1 MNNLYKTKSVSLSI
15 KDIDTAGRRV
25 KIALSSFGNVD
36 SDGDVIL
43 RGAFAKSITERGP
56 ETQSNRRIKF
66 LRYHDFEHEIG
77 VFKSLEETHE
87 HLIAIGDL
95 GKSTKGNDAFLDYQ
109 DGIITEHSIGFQTI
123 QDKISVREDGIKEI
137 KEVLLWEGSA
147 VTFGANSETP
157 VFSVSK
163 GNHKEYLDTLNTKMN
178 TLIGALKNGK
188 GTDERLIQIE
198 MDLRVIQSKYNSL
211 INYKPSETL
220 NGNEPNNTENNSTQ
234 FYKNLI

>member
-1 MNNLYKTKSVSLSI
+1 MNKLFQTKSVALSI
-15 KDIDTAGRRV
+15 KDIDSVGRRV
-25 KIALSSFGNVD
+25 KVALSSFGNVD

-56 ETQSNRRIKF
+56 ETQSNRRVKF

-77 VFKSLEETHE
+77 VWKSLEETHE

-123 QDKISVREDGIKEI
+123 QDKLSIREDGITEI
-137 KEVLLWEGSA
+137 KEVVLWEGSA
-147 VTFGANSETP
+147 VTFGSNSETP
-157 VFSVSK
+157 VLSVSK
-163 GNHKEYLDTLNTKMN
+163 GNHKEYLETLNTKMN

-188 GTDERLIQIE
+188 GTDDRLIQIE

-211 INYKPSETL
+211 INFKPVDPLKE
-220 NGNEPNNTENNSTQ
+220 GKPNNTENNQ
-234 FYKNLI
+234 KDFYTNLI